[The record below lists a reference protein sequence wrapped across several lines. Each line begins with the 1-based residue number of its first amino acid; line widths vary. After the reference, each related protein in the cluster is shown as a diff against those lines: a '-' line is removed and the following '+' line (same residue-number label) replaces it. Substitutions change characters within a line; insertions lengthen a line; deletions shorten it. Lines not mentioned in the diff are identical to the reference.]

1 MIAGIVYGGQI
12 DFSFEP
18 GNIVRGHPPM
28 ERISTFS
35 RLTLLAG
42 LLALSLAR
50 ADDDGHASI
59 GTIEV
64 NDAEDFVAQHEYAV
78 IMDVRTPVEYEM
90 SHITDAVNVN
100 VQDESFEDM
109 VAALDPNK
117 TYIVHC
123 TKNPAGGRS
132 GRALE
137 TLQSLGFKHLYSLE
151 GGYVA
156 WKDAEL
162 PLTEPSN

>member
-1 MIAGIVYGGQI
+1 MKQKTS
-12 DFSFEP
+12 FS
-18 GNIVRGHPPM
+18 G
-28 ERISTFS
+28 
-35 RLTLLAG
+35 LLILVG
-42 LLALSLAR
+42 LLAVSLAH
-50 ADDDGHASI
+50 ADVDGQDPITS
-59 GTIEV
+59 IEV
-64 NDAEDFVAQHEYAV
+64 NAAIDFVARHESAV

-90 SHITDAVNVN
+90 SHIPGAVNVN
-100 VQDESFEDM
+100 VQNEFFKNM
-109 VAALDPNK
+109 VVALDPNK

-123 TKNPAGGRS
+123 TKNPGNGRS
-132 GRALE
+132 SRALE

>member
-1 MIAGIVYGGQI
+1 MKEKS
-12 DFSFEP
+12 SFP
-18 GNIVRGHPPM
+18 G
-28 ERISTFS
+28 
-35 RLTLLAG
+35 LLIIAG
-42 LLALSLAR
+42 LLSVSLAL
-50 ADDDGHASI
+50 ADDDGQVSVT
-59 GTIEV
+59 TIEV
-64 NDAEDFVAQHEYAV
+64 NAAKDFVARHEAAV
-78 IMDVRTPVEYEM
+78 ILDVRTPVEYEM
-90 SHITDAVNVN
+90 SHIPGAVNVN

-132 GRALE
+132 SRALE
-137 TLQSLGFKHLYSLE
+137 TLQRLDFKNLYSLE

>member
-1 MIAGIVYGGQI
+1 MKEKSS
-12 DFSFEP
+12 FS
-18 GNIVRGHPPM
+18 G
-28 ERISTFS
+28 
-35 RLTLLAG
+35 LLIIAG
-42 LLALSLAR
+42 LLAVSLAE
-50 ADDDGHASI
+50 ADDDGQVSVTI
-59 GTIEV
+59 IEV
-64 NDAEDFVAQHEYAV
+64 SAAKDFVAHNENAV

-90 SHITDAVNVN
+90 SHITGAVNVN
-100 VQDESFEDM
+100 VQDESFQDM
-109 VAALDPNK
+109 VVALDPNK

-132 GRALE
+132 SRALE
-137 TLQSLGFKHLYSLE
+137 TLQRLGFKNLYSLE

>member
-1 MIAGIVYGGQI
+1 MNEKSS
-12 DFSFEP
+12 FS
-18 GNIVRGHPPM
+18 G
-28 ERISTFS
+28 
-35 RLTLLAG
+35 LLIIAG
-42 LLALSLAR
+42 LLSVSLAL
-50 ADDDGHASI
+50 ADDDGQVSVT
-59 GTIEV
+59 TIEV
-64 NDAEDFVAQHEYAV
+64 SAAKDFVAHNENAV

-90 SHITDAVNVN
+90 SHITGAVNVN
-100 VQDESFEDM
+100 VQDESFQDM
-109 VAALDPNK
+109 VVALDPNK

-132 GRALE
+132 SRALE
-137 TLQSLGFKHLYSLE
+137 TLQRLGFKNLYSLE

>member
-1 MIAGIVYGGQI
+1 MKAKPS
-12 DFSFEP
+12 FS
-18 GNIVRGHPPM
+18 V
-28 ERISTFS
+28 
-35 RLTLLAG
+35 LLILVG
-42 LLALSLAR
+42 LLAISLAQ
-50 ADDDGHASI
+50 ADVDDQDPFT
-59 GTIEV
+59 TIEV
-64 NDAEDFVAQHEYAV
+64 NAAKEFVALHENAV

-90 SHITDAVNVN
+90 SHIPGAVNVN
-100 VQDESFEDM
+100 VQAEFFQDM
-109 VAALDPNK
+109 VVALDPNK

-132 GRALE
+132 SRALE

-156 WKDAEL
+156 WQDAEL